1 MTTVEGTSSEIEQL
15 EVQHEEAL
23 LQLKDAE
30 RKLEELNECRIELAP
45 AAFTGDEVA
54 DKNLMVLEAEASKIS
69 RRVRLAR
76 NAAKEFE
83 RLIEEAKKRRVE
95 ERQRLARERFE
106 ELAAER
112 YGLGVEAEEGMSTL
126 LETLER
132 YKSIHAEQ
140 VACARG
146 FDDDSPKE
154 STAHAYTSLARKS
167 TKGVPGYKL
176 DRPLRQAASRS
187 GRPRSEAL
195 RRGVSGGRNR
205 APALP
210 VFVTFVMLVKS
221 T

>member
-15 EVQHEEAL
+15 EVQHEEVL

-54 DKNLMVLEAEASKIS
+54 DKNLMVLEAEASKLS

-146 FDDDSPKE
+146 FDDDSPTKNPPRTLIQAWLVSRLKE
-154 STAHAYTSLARKS
+154 YLGISSIDH
-167 TKGVPGYKL
+167 L
-176 DRPLRQAASRS
+176 DRPLPEADDLAAK
-187 GRPRSEAL
+187 P
-195 RRGVSGGRNR
+195 
-205 APALP
+205 
-210 VFVTFVMLVKS
+210 
-221 T
+221 